1 MARPFFLSTPAFQNS
16 RASLSLPFPL
26 SLRAL
31 FLFLVPRARNRT
43 ATKKNETK
51 KTEIGVGLTAFG
63 VLFTFLGVAFFFD
76 RGLLAMGNVLFLS
89 GVALSIGPRAT
100 LRFFTRRK
108 NMRVRSR
115 VFFWKRERV
124 RMKFLPSLSLSS
136 SPPFCLTSAP
146 SLLSPPT
153 PRSKP
158 SPSFLQG
165 SSIFAGGIVLVL
177 MGWAATGM
185 AVETYGFWLLFAG
198 FFPTVLGFLR
208 RAPVLGP
215 LLDTPGVKR
224 ALNRVAPAQSL
235 PM

>member
-1 MARPFFLSTPAFQNS
+1 MEERKREDEIPTLCLLVPLVVPPLLPHLCPL
-16 RASLSLPFPL
+16 ASL
-26 SLRAL
+26 
-31 FLFLVPRARNRT
+31 
-43 ATKKNETK
+43 
-51 KTEIGVGLTAFG
+51 
-63 VLFTFLGVAFFFD
+63 
-76 RGLLAMGNVLFLS
+76 
-89 GVALSIGPRAT
+89 
-100 LRFFTRRK
+100 
-108 NMRVRSR
+108 
-115 VFFWKRERV
+115 
-124 RMKFLPSLSLSS
+124 
-136 SPPFCLTSAP
+136 PPP
-146 SLLSPPT
+146 